1 MLCPSGFPLFPLNPD
16 IDIQA
21 SVTSVT
27 SIDRGV
33 VYMALGTRNYV
44 SILSFEALVQNC
56 AWVMRLCIFMIP
68 KYFCDRVTATAH
80 HDTQHFH
87 LDKYVPILPEEAVA
101 DYASFLQ
108 LYNMGPFEPV
118 HSFTRAPFQFQELI
132 QDLNSQK

>member
-80 HDTQHFH
+80 HDTQQR
-87 LDKYVPILPEEAVA
+87 PA
-101 DYASFLQ
+101 
-108 LYNMGPFEPV
+108 PV
-118 HSFTRAPFQFQELI
+118 QPDHRNWSTANRNIFT
-132 QDLNSQK
+132 